1 MIQSRIQGLKRNFEM
16 LTMAK
21 TNSIVDFAMKF
32 MLIISKLRN
41 LGEEMDEKD
50 VVRRFL

>member
-21 TNSIVDFAMKF
+21 TDSIADFAMKF
-32 MLIISKLRN
+32 TLFISELQN

-50 VVRRFL
+50 VVR